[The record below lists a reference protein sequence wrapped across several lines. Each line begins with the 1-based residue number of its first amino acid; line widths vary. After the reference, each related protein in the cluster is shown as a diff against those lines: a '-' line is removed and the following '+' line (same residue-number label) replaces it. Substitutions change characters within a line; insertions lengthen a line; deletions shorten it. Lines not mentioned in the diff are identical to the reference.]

1 MNPGLQAPEPPYDA
15 WADVFNLELNPYGV
29 VITYGRR
36 EPPDFVSKPAEQ
48 RPIKTTARIAITPE
62 HLKHMIY
69 LMWRQTVQF
78 EAAHGAINVP
88 TALLEGVDMAEWN
101 ALYQVPPEPETP
113 APPDNST
120 GIDQE
125 AIKTAVAQALANQGA
140 EARATLLGEAG
151 KNEDRPMDAEPEKAA
166 ASD

>member
-1 MNPGLQAPEPPYDA
+1 MNPGLQPPEPPFDA

-36 EPPDFVSKPAEQ
+36 EPTDFVSKPAEQ

-101 ALYQVPPEPETP
+101 ALYQVPPEPAPVEDVKVDGAMTLSPDP
-113 APPDNST
+113 AV
-120 GIDQE
+120 IE
-125 AIKTAVAQALANQGA
+125 AAVSKALAA
-140 EARATLLGEAG
+140 EREAG
-151 KNEDRPMDAEPEKAA
+151 KNENRPVEAEPAEAS